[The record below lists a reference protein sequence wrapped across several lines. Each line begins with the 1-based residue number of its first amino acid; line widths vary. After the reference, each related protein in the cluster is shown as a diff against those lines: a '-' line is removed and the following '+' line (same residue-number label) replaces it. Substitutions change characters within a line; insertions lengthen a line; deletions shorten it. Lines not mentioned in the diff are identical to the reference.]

1 MNIRSEPASAVSVPA
16 FRREA
21 GTNPGTILRWASVVL
36 SLAMACGGK
45 QGSAAS
51 PGKDP
56 TRGPTAGDGGVG
68 TAAPLPRPFASTQ
81 LEAQS
86 LIQEQI
92 DSHMRP
98 LWNCVADLRGKGGDP
113 HKGVV
118 VDIGIDQEGTLLGVK
133 APNPTKGD
141 LDPALRD
148 CMLAVL
154 HGLPFPRSH
163 AGIITVRQT
172 FTDVSVAP

>member
-1 MNIRSEPASAVSVPA
+1 MLS
-16 FRREA
+16 
-21 GTNPGTILRWASVVL
+21 GTILRYAPVVL

-45 QGSAAS
+45 QGGVDS
-51 PGKDP
+51 PGKGSAG
-56 TRGPTAGDGGVG
+56 GPTSGDGGVEA
-68 TAAPLPRPFASTQ
+68 AAPLPRPFANTQ

-92 DSHMRP
+92 DAHMKP
-98 LWNCVADLRGKGGDP
+98 LWKCVADHRAKGADP
-113 HKGVV
+113 HKGVM
-118 VDIGIDQEGTLLGVK
+118 VDIGIDQEGTLLGIK
-133 APNPTKGD
+133 SPNPTKGD